1 MKTEHAISRRLIV
14 TLLLA
19 AIALASALWLAG
31 LAASPE
37 HNAAS
42 LARLDEQKVTVLELT
57 AASAAASV
65 AVSAVPGDATTPI
78 ANQIAQ
84 LSSYLLLVTGAIL
97 LEKIL
102 LTLTGYL
109 AFGLLIP
116 AACVLGALS
125 LYIPRRIT
133 LRQLALKLA
142 VFGLALW
149 LVIPASLRLGTLVE
163 DAFDVQQTV
172 DLATQAADSAPD
184 SQEAESG
191 SWLSQIGEAITGA
204 VSGAVDWAEN
214 TLSRFVDAVA
224 ALVIVNCVIP
234 LLVLWLLLWLV
245 KAVWSIRIEIPSA
258 KILPSAKKDR
268 ERAIGQE
275 AGGPGA

>member
-1 MKTEHAISRRLIV
+1 MKTERTITRKVIV

-37 HNAAS
+37 RNAAS
-42 LARLDEQKVTVLELT
+42 LTRLDEQKVTVLELT
-57 AASAAASV
+57 AASAATSMAV
-65 AVSAVPGDATTPI
+65 AAVPGDATTPI
-78 ANQIAQ
+78 ADQISR

-97 LEKIL
+97 LEKVL

-116 AACVLGALS
+116 AACILGAVS
-125 LYIPRRIT
+125 LYIPRRTT

-142 VFGLALW
+142 VFGLVLW
-149 LVIPASLRLGTLVE
+149 LMIPAGLKVGSLVE

-172 DLATQAADSAPD
+172 ALA
-184 SQEAESG
+184 AESAESAEDSG
-191 SWLSQIGEAITGA
+191 DTDGGLLSQIGQAVSGA

-214 TLSRFVDAVA
+214 ALSRFVDAVA

-245 KAVWSIRIEIPSA
+245 KAVWAIRIEIPAA
-258 KILPSAKKDR
+258 KPLPSAETACKAAK
-268 ERAIGQE
+268 EPE
-275 AGGPGA
+275 AVGPEA